1 MKRTD
6 ILAGGFA
13 ALLLLALPAA
23 GQDTPPEQ
31 QTEPTVSGPAPRLV
45 LSTTEWDFGKK
56 WRGEACSTEITLTN
70 EGDAPLR
77 ILRIRKSCG
86 CTPAQPKS
94 GGSWRNKVI
103 APGESEV
110 MVLSY
115 DTTRHATNVSQT
127 VTLETNDPQ
136 RPRVVIKVKGQVRP
150 LFEAKPQDRIYF
162 PRIEPE
168 EVVTESI
175 ELRNNAPNKIFLKLE
190 PLEESAPF
198 AVKLEELEPGLR
210 YRLSATTRPPL
221 SLRGNRTTVVLTT
234 GLERVPRL
242 EIPVSVYV
250 VPRVALRPAQW
261 LVSPRVKREFR
272 KRVRVEYRADKPIKI
287 TGIRSSHPDLIQAK
301 LLPPRRE
308 PKPLSSAGG
317 PLRRFAPFHE
327 LEVTIPSYDQLPE
340 GGAWVEIQTDD
351 PLPQY
356 QKLTFRIRKQPLP
369 ASLKRPGREAT
380 KAARPEPD
388 DQEPDD

>member
-1 MKRTD
+1 
-6 ILAGGFA
+6 
-13 ALLLLALPAA
+13 
-23 GQDTPPEQ
+23 
-31 QTEPTVSGPAPRLV
+31 
-45 LSTTEWDFGKK
+45 
-56 WRGEACSTEITLTN
+56 
-70 EGDAPLR
+70 
-77 ILRIRKSCG
+77 
-86 CTPAQPKS
+86 
-94 GGSWRNKVI
+94 
-103 APGESEV
+103 
-110 MVLSY
+110 
-115 DTTRHATNVSQT
+115 
-127 VTLETNDPQ
+127 
-136 RPRVVIKVKGQVRP
+136 
-150 LFEAKPQDRIYF
+150 
-162 PRIEPE
+162 
-168 EVVTESI
+168 
-175 ELRNNAPNKIFLKLE
+175 
-190 PLEESAPF
+190 
-198 AVKLEELEPGLR
+198 
-210 YRLSATTRPPL
+210 
-221 SLRGNRTTVVLTT
+221 VVLTT

-272 KRVRVEYRADKPIKI
+272 KRVRVEYRADQPIKI